1 MRNWRIVRF
10 VRNVAVAVSRVA
22 GVTVVRFFFWCCTVF
37 VIIWIAVLMYVSF
50 YYAYMPT
57 VSHVRPVF
65 LLFK

>member
-1 MRNWRIVRF
+1 MSRWRIVRF
-10 VRNVAVAVSRVA
+10 ARDVTVGASRLV
-22 GVTVVRFFFWCCTVF
+22 GVTVVRFFMSCCTVF
-37 VIIWIAVLMYVSF
+37 VILWIAVFLYVSF